1 MSPTK
6 MPTLRRGVNQ
16 QQQKGEQSQTKKIR
30 IKQRLRV
37 NLRCKTGEKH

>member
-16 QQQKGEQSQTKKIR
+16 QQQQRSTNS
-30 IKQRLRV
+30 IKEAGKAPQYILPM
-37 NLRCKTGEKH
+37 EII